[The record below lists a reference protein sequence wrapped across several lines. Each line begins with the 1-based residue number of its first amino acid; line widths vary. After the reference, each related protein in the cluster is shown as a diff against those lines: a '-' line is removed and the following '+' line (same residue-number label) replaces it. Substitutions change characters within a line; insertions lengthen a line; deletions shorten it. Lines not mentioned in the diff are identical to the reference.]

1 MDNIRSHTYYYLV
14 VYSIAVIILSRFGLL
29 FYFCMVPLH
38 LLYRAYPANVF
49 FKTAGVLTAGIVLWD
64 ILKYTGIGLSGSAY
78 LLAAIGM
85 FYPAMLLMST
95 LLYYLPAV
103 SSRQIRMGIA
113 SLLPAAAGTII
124 IVLLNGNSPAAGDVI
139 DFYSRIFSEILSSA
153 MPGAQEL
160 GSADFLFLLAL
171 EIMKATFLPFWFI
184 LFGSGVLLSEIAVQ
198 RKSSAAGPVKTF
210 LDNFSVSDKLLWPF
224 IGSWMLVLLDI
235 VFGLGTFGDLIWNAA
250 LVFLLFYGT
259 AGISIL
265 SYWSRKKHVRM
276 HPLSW
281 VILAIFLLFI
291 PGINVILI
299 IAVPVLGL
307 SEHWI
312 HYRLASKEKIDEN
325 NTE

>member
-1 MDNIRSHTYYYLV
+1 
-14 VYSIAVIILSRFGLL
+14 
-29 FYFCMVPLH
+29 
-38 LLYRAYPANVF
+38 
-49 FKTAGVLTAGIVLWD
+49 
-64 ILKYTGIGLSGSAY
+64 
-78 LLAAIGM
+78 M
-85 FYPAMLLMST
+85 FYPAMLLIST
-95 LLYYLPAV
+95 MVYYIPAI

-113 SLLPAAAGTII
+113 SLVPAAAGTII
-124 IVLLNGNSPAAGDVI
+124 IVLLNGDNPAAGDVI
-139 DFYSRIFSEILSSA
+139 DFYSRSFSEILASA

-171 EIMKATFLPFWFI
+171 EIMKAAFLPFWFI
-184 LFGSGVLLSEIAVQ
+184 IFGAGILLSVIAVQ

-210 LDNFSVSDKLLWPF
+210 LDYFSVSDKLLWPF

-235 VFGLGTFGDLIWNAA
+235 VFGLGAFGDLIWNAA

-265 SYWSRKKHVRM
+265 SYWGRKKHLRM

-299 IAVPVLGL
+299 ITVPVLGL